1 MEHEIGINEYP
12 QRWLTSAQ
20 ARRYVGIKSVK
31 TWNKIFRPNLT
42 VYKLPN
48 ASTRYDRLEIDA
60 MILNGNNK

>member
-1 MEHEIGINEYP
+1 MEHEIGINESP

-48 ASTRYDRLEIDA
+48 ASTRYDRLEIDD
-60 MILNGNNK
+60 MILNGINS